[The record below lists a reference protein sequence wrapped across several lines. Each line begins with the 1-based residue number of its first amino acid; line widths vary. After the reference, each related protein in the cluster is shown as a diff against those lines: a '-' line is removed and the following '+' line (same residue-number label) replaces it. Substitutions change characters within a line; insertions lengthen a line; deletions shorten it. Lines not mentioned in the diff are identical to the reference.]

1 MKTILI
7 TGGAGF
13 IGSHTCLLLLEK
25 GYEVFIFDS
34 FVNSSERS
42 IKNVALILKNK
53 GIDTQGKI
61 HLIEGDL
68 KNSNDIE
75 KVFQMSLKL
84 KKEIQS
90 VIHFAGLKSVSE
102 SIAKPLNY
110 WENNV
115 NGTINLLRLMSKYNC
130 KNIVFSSSATVYK
143 AQNNK
148 LLNEN
153 DICKPVNPYGNTK
166 LIIEKILKDL
176 FNSDPSK
183 WRIASIR
190 YFNPVGADESG
201 LIGEDPQGIPNNIFP
216 RITQVAI
223 GKLTEIKI
231 FGSDWPTPDGTGVR
245 DYIHVTDLAEGHLL
259 ALDYLLNNKP
269 QILTLNLGTG
279 KGTSVLDFI
288 NIFEKI
294 NNVKVPY
301 TFDKRRAG
309 DNAFVVADNSLA
321 KSILKWIPKKNI
333 EDICRNGWNWQLK
346 NPGGFHK

>member
-1 MKTILI
+1 MDAIFV
-7 TGGAGF
+7 TGGTGF
-13 IGSHTCLLLLEK
+13 IGSHTCLSLLEK
-25 GYEVFIFDS
+25 GYAVFILDS
-34 FVNSSERS
+34 FVNSSIQS

-53 GIDTQGKI
+53 GIETEGKI
-61 HLIEGDL
+61 HVIEGDL
-68 KNSNDIE
+68 KNAKDIE

-102 SIAKPLNY
+102 SIAKPLDY

-115 NGTINLLRLMSKYNC
+115 NGTINLLRLMEKYNC

-166 LIIEKILKDL
+166 LVIEKILKDL
-176 FNSDPSK
+176 YDSDPLK
-183 WRIASIR
+183 WRIASLR

-216 RITQVAI
+216 RMTQVAI
-223 GKLTEIKI
+223 GKLTKIKI

-259 ALDYLLNNKP
+259 ALDYLINNKP
-269 QILTLNLGTG
+269 QLLTLNLGTG
-279 KGTSVLDFI
+279 KGTSVLEFI

-301 TFDKRRAG
+301 ILDKRRAG

-333 EDICRNGWNWQLK
+333 EDICRNGWNWQL
-346 NPGGFHK
+346 NHLD